1 MIQIEFNGESRGTA
15 EDTTIAQML
24 AELELPAARVAVEV
38 NYELIPRERHAEH
51 VLQPGDRLEVV
62 TLVGGG

>member
-1 MIQIEFNGESRGTA
+1 MQIVFNGQPRETPQS
-15 EDTTIAQML
+15 TTIAALL
-24 AELELPAARVAVEV
+24 AELELPPARVAVEV
-38 NYELIPRERHAEH
+38 NYDLVPRERHASH